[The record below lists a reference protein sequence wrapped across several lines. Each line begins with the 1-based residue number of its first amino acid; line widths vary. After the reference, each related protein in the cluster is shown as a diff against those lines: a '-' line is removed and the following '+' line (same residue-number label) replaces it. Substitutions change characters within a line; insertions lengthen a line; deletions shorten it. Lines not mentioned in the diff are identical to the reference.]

1 MKESVPTPGP
11 VRVNFILGDKT
22 VFSKMWQLFTYFETD
37 SLGSFKILPEYR
49 FSSEFCQVQV
59 VFEFFEIK
67 NKTKKLQNMQ
77 RLCVIEWWSIFKS
90 VSNDN
95 QHV

>member
-37 SLGSFKILPEYR
+37 SLGSCKILSEYR

-67 NKTKKLQNMQ
+67 NKKKNKKIAKYAKAVCDWVVEHLQIS
-77 RLCVIEWWSIFKS
+77 LKW
-90 VSNDN
+90 
-95 QHV
+95 